1 MTTSQI
7 IALGFP
13 VAVAA
18 AAAAAFLVKRFW
30 SPNPEPKPIDA
41 AQIDIAVA
49 MSNIQ
54 KAMKEIERANHAAR
68 QKTTGGLPTGGAP

>member
-13 VAVAA
+13 VAAA
-18 AAAAAFLVKRFW
+18 AGAAAFLVKRFW
-30 SPNPEPKPIDA
+30 LRNPEPAPIDP

-54 KAMKEIERANHAAR
+54 EAMKEIERANLAAR
-68 QKTTGGLPTGGAP
+68 QKTAV

>member
-13 VAVAA
+13 LAA
-18 AAAAAFLVKRFW
+18 AAAGATAFLVKRFRLG
-30 SPNPEPKPIDA
+30 NPEPAPTDP

-49 MSNIQ
+49 MINIQ
-54 KAMKEIERANHAAR
+54 EAMKEIERANRAAR
-68 QKTTGGLPTGGAP
+68 QTTSV

>member
-13 VAVAA
+13 LATAA
-18 AAAAAFLVKRFW
+18 GAAAFLVKRFW
-30 SPNPEPKPIDA
+30 SRAPESEPIDP

-54 KAMKEIERANHAAR
+54 KAMMEIERANRAAR
-68 QKTTGGLPTGGAP
+68 QKTAG

>member
-13 VAVAA
+13 LAA
-18 AAAAAFLVKRFW
+18 AAAGAAAFLVKRFW
-30 SPNPEPKPIDA
+30 LPEPKPIDA

-68 QKTTGGLPTGGAP
+68 QKTTG

>member
-7 IALGFP
+7 IAMGFP
-13 VAVAA
+13 VAAAVAGA
-18 AAAAAFLVKRFW
+18 SAFLVKRFW
-30 SPNPEPKPIDA
+30 LREPAPIDP

-54 KAMKEIERANHAAR
+54 KAMMEIERANRAAR
-68 QKTTGGLPTGGAP
+68 QNTAG

>member
-30 SPNPEPKPIDA
+30 LPEPKPIDA

>member
-18 AAAAAFLVKRFW
+18 AGAAAFLVKRFW
-30 SPNPEPKPIDA
+30 LANPEPKPIDP

-49 MSNIQ
+49 MTNIQ

-68 QKTTGGLPTGGAP
+68 QKTTG

>member
-13 VAVAA
+13 LTAGAA
-18 AAAAAFLVKRFW
+18 GAAAFLVKRFW
-30 SPNPEPKPIDA
+30 LRNPEQPIDP

-54 KAMKEIERANHAAR
+54 QAMKEIERANLAAR
-68 QKTTGGLPTGGAP
+68 RKTRA

>member
-7 IALGFP
+7 ITLGFP
-13 VAVAA
+13 LAA
-18 AAAAAFLVKRFW
+18 AAAGAAAFLVKRFW
-30 SPNPEPKPIDA
+30 LRNPEAERIDP

-49 MSNIQ
+49 MTNIQ

-68 QKTTGGLPTGGAP
+68 QKTAG